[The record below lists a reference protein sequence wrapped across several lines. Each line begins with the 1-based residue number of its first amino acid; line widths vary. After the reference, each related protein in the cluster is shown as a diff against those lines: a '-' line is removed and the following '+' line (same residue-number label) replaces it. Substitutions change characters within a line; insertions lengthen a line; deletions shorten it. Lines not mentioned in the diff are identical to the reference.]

1 MQSTR
6 ILNMIKIEKQ
16 IDYVGISIFIVLIIF
31 WCDLDIQGWLVAAGL
46 TTNIRL
52 GLLLCGLVIVGIL
65 VYKYISQTV
74 GVLLFVL
81 ILLITKA
88 MLSYTELFT
97 AKASELFTAK
107 ASELFTTSTEATTTK
122 PSTTTTTNPNLSP
135 ISEFSG
141 KADEVQQFLLRQ
153 IADDPNT
160 TIVDKRVMQDLT
172 ERYFKSSSKLAELRS
187 FNVASEASNMLPG
200 QQIVVGLDTVKN
212 QH

>member
-1 MQSTR
+1 VQSTR

>member
-88 MLSYTELFT
+88 MLSYT
-97 AKASELFTAK
+97 ELFTAK